1 MKLSYVS
8 VSNYRSIT
16 DAYKIDL
23 SNLTVLI
30 GKNNEGKTNI
40 IRAIKLGMEIIKGM
54 TLTTRRRM
62 VSKHIY
68 DWHEDYPISNQNSK
82 KIKDKKTTIRLD
94 FNLSENETDEFFQEV
109 HSNINGSLSIYIA
122 IGEDNSLS
130 ITVPKR
136 GKNASSI
143 SDKIK
148 IISKFICDRFD
159 VQYIPAVRSENDA
172 YSAITDLVEME
183 LSSIEDEKYKNSIEY
198 IDKIQQERL
207 NELAAKVKD
216 PLKSFLP
223 QVKHLNISMA
233 NRFQRLNYM
242 ARRAI
247 NVEIDDGV
255 LTNLSNKGDGV
266 KSLTTI
272 AMLSQVF
279 SHKDR
284 LIIVDEPENHLHPDA
299 VRYINGVLCD
309 LAKKN
314 QILISTHN
322 PIFVNRNNIAS
333 NIIIDAGKT
342 EKAQSI
348 DKIRETLGIIC
359 SDNLMYS
366 DYIVI
371 VEGPTDRT
379 LLGKFLSEDRVLER
393 CMNNHDITIRSIGGT
408 NNLKSELYSIQRYC
422 CNYIILLDYD
432 EAGKAV
438 ANDIKQSFAVP
449 NEKIRFFTHSKRGE
463 SELEDLYNPNLYSE
477 YLQNQGI
484 DISNGKFKNKSR
496 KWSERLSDVL
506 AEEGIILS
514 KDMEDQY
521 KTDISN
527 LLKKPVSDSLTDWG
541 NDLLL
546 SVSEKI
552 KSDLKEMNLIK

>member
-172 YSAITDLVEME
+172 YSAITDLVETK
-183 LSSIEDEKYKNSIEY
+183 LKGCIIN
-198 IDKIQQERL
+198 IQML
-207 NELAAKVKD
+207 YD
-216 PLKSFLP
+216 TPSF
-223 QVKHLNISMA
+223 SG
-233 NRFQRLNYM
+233 F
-242 ARRAI
+242 
-247 NVEIDDGV
+247 
-255 LTNLSNKGDGV
+255 
-266 KSLTTI
+266 
-272 AMLSQVF
+272 
-279 SHKDR
+279 
-284 LIIVDEPENHLHPDA
+284 
-299 VRYINGVLCD
+299 
-309 LAKKN
+309 
-314 QILISTHN
+314 
-322 PIFVNRNNIAS
+322 
-333 NIIIDAGKT
+333 
-342 EKAQSI
+342 
-348 DKIRETLGIIC
+348 
-359 SDNLMYS
+359 
-366 DYIVI
+366 
-371 VEGPTDRT
+371 
-379 LLGKFLSEDRVLER
+379 
-393 CMNNHDITIRSIGGT
+393 
-408 NNLKSELYSIQRYC
+408 
-422 CNYIILLDYD
+422 
-432 EAGKAV
+432 
-438 ANDIKQSFAVP
+438 
-449 NEKIRFFTHSKRGE
+449 
-463 SELEDLYNPNLYSE
+463 
-477 YLQNQGI
+477 
-484 DISNGKFKNKSR
+484 
-496 KWSERLSDVL
+496 
-506 AEEGIILS
+506 
-514 KDMEDQY
+514 
-521 KTDISN
+521 
-527 LLKKPVSDSLTDWG
+527 
-541 NDLLL
+541 
-546 SVSEKI
+546 
-552 KSDLKEMNLIK
+552 